1 MARRKRSHN
10 RRHAAGA
17 IALVGGLLLGLSFL
31 PEATGLPV
39 VLGRVQRVLRGDA
52 AWLIPAAAVVGGFAL
67 LRGTE
72 RSHLGRR
79 AAGATLVALAGV
91 TIYHTRIFHPDPIA
105 DLAGRGGGVIGGTI
119 LWGLS
124 RVFGNTGLWLV
135 LMLVALTGALL
146 WTGISPP
153 TAIEGVFAAG
163 LWLPPAPPPGAP

>member
-39 VLGRVQRVLRGDA
+39 VLGRVQRVLLGDA

-91 TIYHTRIFHPDPIA
+91 TTYHTRIFHPHPIA

-135 LMLVALTGALL
+135 LVLGALSGALL
-146 WTGISPP
+146 WTGFSPP
-153 TAIEGVFAAG
+153 AG
-163 LWLPPAPPPGAP
+163 GGGGLAPVSWPRPARP